1 MDRRNFLRLAG
12 GAAGAAALAA
22 CGGSNDPAEDFVASR
37 LFDSRALQP
46 DGTPQRMV
54 WAAQRNGSYV
64 AHELADVVR
73 VTAVQNDTTLFDGD
87 VTTRRD
93 GLVVPYLPVEMS
105 FPSSDPVE
113 FTFEGGGQKWTS
125 FAAATGTGSEPII
138 RPGQAFP
145 SVATPTF
152 DDAAGVDPICT
163 RRPDPCP
170 FHDVSLD
177 SALADGQPVVLLL
190 STPAF
195 CANLIACGPV
205 LDILINAEASLP
217 TDAAVIH
224 AEIYEAPTGRDPG
237 PVSPA
242 MAATGAWFE
251 PLLYMIDGDGIV
263 TDRLDFMWDTSE
275 LTELF
280 ATS

>member
-1 MDRRNFLRLAG
+1 MDRRHFLRLAG

-22 CGGSNDPAEDFVASR
+22 CGSDGPSSDFVASR
-37 LFDSRALQP
+37 LFDSRALQV

-54 WAAQRNGSYV
+54 WAVQRDGSYV
-64 AHELADVVR
+64 ADELADVVR
-73 VTAVQNDTTLFDGD
+73 VTAVQNDTTLFDAD

-93 GLVVPYLPVEMS
+93 GLVVPYLPVEMV
-105 FPSSDPVE
+105 FPSTDPVE
-113 FTFEGGGQKWTS
+113 FTFEGGGQRWTS
-125 FAAATGTGSEPII
+125 FAGATGTGNEPIV

-152 DDAAGVDPICT
+152 ADAAGVDPICT

-177 SALADGQPVVLLL
+177 AALADGQPVVLLL

-205 LDILINAEASLP
+205 LDILIGAEASIHA
-217 TDAAVIH
+217 DAAVVH
-224 AEIYEAPTGRDPG
+224 AEIYSAPTGRDPG

-242 MAATGAWFE
+242 MAASGAWFE
-251 PLLYMIDGDGIV
+251 PMLYLIDGSGTV
-263 TDRLDFMWDTSE
+263 TSRLDFMWDSSE
-275 LTELF
+275 LIDALAAF
-280 ATS
+280 